1 MHCNGD
7 SDGDDKLFEQYFC
20 TRLHNLH
27 YEDYAKIFFQ
37 KTDIKSLTKL
47 KKNMNIRQL
56 SVKVAN
62 NRFDRS
68 ATVAFGH
75 GDCR

>member
-7 SDGDDKLFEQYFC
+7 SDGDDKLFVQYFC

-37 KTDIKSLTKL
+37 KTDIKS
-47 KKNMNIRQL
+47 
-56 SVKVAN
+56 VKVAN